1 MELTVKELKE
11 NIFNY
16 LESTIKNTPQN
27 FKDLIE
33 AIILFKEKCNTNLS
47 VFAGLEF
54 NAWGDFRGGVIRIGE
69 GYANEDERILIDSD
83 DFEHFQ
89 KYDSVKD
96 YIFDYICKAFPFFD
110 EDSDSYD
117 EKSSDDLYEEL
128 HKSFKKDEKFA
139 EYEKKYLYMRM
150 AERMKKRF
158 ETILVGSGLTDKAEQ
173 TYPLKVYHNNR
184 LIISFGIKYKID

>member
-89 KYDSVKD
+89 NMIVLKI
-96 YIFDYICKAFPFFD
+96 IFLTTFAKLFLSSMKTVIVMMKNRLMICMKN
-110 EDSDSYD
+110 YTNH
-117 EKSSDDLYEEL
+117 L
-128 HKSFKKDEKFA
+128 KKMKN
-139 EYEKKYLYMRM
+139 LQS
-150 AERMKKRF
+150 MKKN
-158 ETILVGSGLTDKAEQ
+158 
-173 TYPLKVYHNNR
+173 TY
-184 LIISFGIKYKID
+184 I